1 MNKFLA
7 LLLLLG
13 FSISNIV
20 AQKIYKVS
28 ATDTSASF
36 SSIEELN
43 SSMNI
48 FKPGDKIL
56 FRRGEIF
63 RGGIMVKAHGTAN
76 NYITF
81 GAYGRGKLP
90 VISGAI
96 VPENWKQLN
105 KHSKIWKH
113 KIPQADPEGVSVFIK
128 KGDKLSWGHWR
139 PSIKYLAESYDFYW
153 DKNSLTLYV
162 YSKSNPN
169 NECEIRVGI
178 NWYCLWGAYDGERDS
193 AECSYIKIEN
203 LEFRHAFEG
212 GVRGQTHHWII
223 QNIKSHHNG
232 LREWPRKIPIDSLTP
247 SLGEGIEFDGSDGL
261 IMHNEIYE
269 NGIHGIHVHANG
281 YFIVQRD
288 TIQFNRVYNSY
299 HTNIDIKNDFQPGN
313 YIRDIVIK
321 NNTVFDNHDYEC
333 NGIQVTAERENN
345 KLKSDVRNVEIRN
358 NTIIHPRGVA
368 IAVYNWSKNVKIYGN
383 IIYNPL
389 HDAVQITA
397 ASNIPSKLYFENIEL
412 YNNIA
417 VRSDSEYDVFVIDDK
432 NHQVKAN
439 YNVWFNKSGGNIV
452 RWNNREFKNVEV
464 YQSITGQG
472 TNSVF
477 EDPLFLDPDNN
488 NFTLADDSPVRILHA
503 EFWKTIS
510 RLLLNIF

>member
-1 MNKFLA
+1 MNKSLF
-7 LLLLLG
+7 LLLLLA
-13 FSISNIV
+13 FFPSYMH
-20 AQKIYKVS
+20 AQNIYKVS
-28 ATDTSASF
+28 STDTSASF

-43 SSMNI
+43 NSMSI

-56 FRRGEIF
+56 FKREEIF
-63 RGGIMVKAHGTAN
+63 RGGIMVKAHGNAG

-81 GAYGRGKLP
+81 GAYGIGKLP

-96 VPENWKQLN
+96 IPKNWKQLK

-113 KIPQADPEGVSVFIK
+113 KIPQANPEGVSVFIETK
-128 KGDKLSWGHWR
+128 NKLFWGHWR
-139 PSIKYLAESYDFYW
+139 PLIKYLAESYDFYW
-153 DKNSLTLYV
+153 DKNNLMLYV
-162 YSKSNPN
+162 YSESDPDTGS
-169 NECEIRVGI
+169 EIRVGI

-232 LREWPRKIPIDSLTP
+232 LRERPRKIPIDSLTP
-247 SLGEGIEFDGSDGL
+247 SMGEGIEFDGSDGL
-261 IMHNEIYE
+261 IRHNEIYE

-288 TIQFNRVYNSY
+288 TIQFNKVYNSY
-299 HTNIDIKNDFQPGN
+299 HTNIDIKNDFQPEN

-333 NGIQVTAERENN
+333 NGIQVTAEREGNEI
-345 KLKSDVRNVEIRN
+345 KSDVRNVIICS

-368 IAVYNWSKNVKIYGN
+368 IAVYNWSKNIKIYGN
-383 IIYNPL
+383 LIYNPL

-397 ASNIPSKLYFENIEL
+397 ASNIPSKLYFENIDL

-417 VRSDSEYDVFVIDDK
+417 VRSDARYDVLVVNDK
-432 NHQVKAN
+432 NHQVKAD
-439 YNVWFNKSGGNIV
+439 YNIWFNKSGGNIV
-452 RWNNREFKNVEV
+452 RWNNREFKNAEV
-464 YQSITGQG
+464 CQSITGQG
-472 TNSVF
+472 KNSLF
-477 EDPLFLDPDNN
+477 ADPLFLDPDNN
-488 NFTLADDSPVRILHA
+488 NFTLADDSPVKNLHA
-503 EFWKTIS
+503 EFWKTITS
-510 RLLLNIF
+510 FLLNIF